1 MGIDNFAF
9 HGPPR
14 YRGKGIACKIR
25 IGQIPLYSPQIAEND
40 DVIILAGGQILL
52 VQEFV
57 DKVVAFFGKNA
68 LSIIQRNIC
77 LLYTSTINAI
87 ILGGSYDIDRKNID
101 KLINLRSYYKKM
113 CIRDSPA

>member
-1 MGIDNFAF
+1 MPGQMPGVSLPGTDKTDDTEAAPGGAMGIDNFAF

-68 LSIIQRNIC
+68 LSIIQRNIVHKAPP
-77 LLYTSTINAI
+77 S
-87 ILGGSYDIDRKNID
+87 
-101 KLINLRSYYKKM
+101 
-113 CIRDSPA
+113 